1 MMEFSLNQAAS
12 MKQKYTRTWLL
23 AKVQR
28 RAQSISSCA
37 DLKYRRSAFSFDLH
51 KRILIRLPY
60 DTLLHSVSRKR
71 ETQQN
76 PYTINILCFLWL
88 DFLWHAVKGISFSCQ
103 ELISI
108 HNCQKAAASS
118 TNIDHCCKTQQKH
131 IENTRWLRGKVL
143 KGTHK
148 NRKRA
153 MTRAL
158 DDTRGTFSSSP
169 DASTEV
175 NCYHM
180 LSADIFAGYLS
191 STRCWK
197 LKALQN

>member
-1 MMEFSLNQAAS
+1 M
-12 MKQKYTRTWLL
+12 
-23 AKVQR
+23 QR

-191 STRCWK
+191 SIRCWK